1 MKLFLIELYFYYF
14 SKNKRWLARFIFILE
29 FQQKRVFEI
38 LSNKNTE
45 KLIKSFQFQKQSL
58 NN

>member
-1 MKLFLIELYFYYF
+1 MTLFLIELYFYYF
-14 SKNKRWLARFIFILE
+14 SKNKRSLASFFFILE

-45 KLIKSFQFQKQSL
+45 KLIKLFQFQKQSL